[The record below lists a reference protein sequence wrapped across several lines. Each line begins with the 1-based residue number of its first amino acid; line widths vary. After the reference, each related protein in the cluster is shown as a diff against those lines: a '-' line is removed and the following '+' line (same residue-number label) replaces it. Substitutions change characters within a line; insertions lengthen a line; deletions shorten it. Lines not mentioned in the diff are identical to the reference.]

1 MSSITLN
8 LEEKQLIQLRVKAK
22 EMNLSS
28 VEELLIKIA
37 GELTES
43 QATTFDAA
51 MQYVLEK
58 NRELYKRLA

>member
-37 GELTES
+37 GELAES
-43 QATTFDAA
+43 QATTFEAA

-58 NRELYKRLA
+58 NQELYKRLA